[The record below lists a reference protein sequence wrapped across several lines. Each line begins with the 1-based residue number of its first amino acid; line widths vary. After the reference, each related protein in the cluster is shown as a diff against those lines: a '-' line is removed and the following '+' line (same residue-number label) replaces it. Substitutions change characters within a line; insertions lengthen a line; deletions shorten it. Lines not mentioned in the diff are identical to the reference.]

1 MDRRRVALAVVVV
14 AVLALAGCSRPP
26 PEAEVVCD
34 GCVGGIEETAEET
47 NRSITVEDSV
57 THVYLRDSGDARVEA
72 RMTLS
77 GADADDLRVNDSLL
91 ATVRE
96 RIEAGGTET
105 IGALAITFVWGVGVV
120 FVGIVL
126 FYVVLWV
133 VTQVTDQPTPTPGR
147 YGRL

>member
-1 MDRRRVALAVVVV
+1 MQQ
-14 AVLALAGCSRPP
+14 
-26 PEAEVVCD
+26 
-34 GCVGGIEETAEET
+34 TAEET

-105 IGALAITFVWGVGVV
+105 RGALAITFVWGVGVV

-133 VTQVTDQPTPTPGR
+133 VTRVTEQSAPNPGR

>member
-1 MDRRRVALAVVVV
+1 MDRRRVALAVVV
-14 AVLALAGCSRPP
+14 
-26 PEAEVVCD
+26 
-34 GCVGGIEETAEET
+34 
-47 NRSITVEDSV
+47 
-57 THVYLRDSGDARVEA
+57 
-72 RMTLS
+72 S

-105 IGALAITFVWGVGVV
+105 RGALAITFVWGVGVV

-133 VTQVTDQPTPTPGR
+133 VTQVTDQPAPNPGR